1 VGWVTGDEVYG
12 GNPKLRAAIEE
23 RGLGYALAVARS
35 AEVRTGAGTFRAD
48 ALVKKVS
55 KRAWQKLS
63 AGRGAKAQ
71 RFYDCGV
78 IDPAYSA
85 PGLRQVLIRRNR
97 VTGGLACLRCYSTD
111 PVPLT
116 ALVKVAGS
124 RWRAEETLQSEK
136 GLAGLD
142 EHQVRRH
149 PSWIRW
155 VTLVLFAHAFLAAVS
170 AEEHARR
177 PILRRTGP
185 AVLQGD
191 AAPVQHPRSPASP
204 PRGSP
209 VRPVRLAPPS
219 SGAISHQPLPATSR
233 GPHVKT
239 TMCRHSANRPSR

>member
-1 VGWVTGDEVYG
+1 MGWVTGDEGYG

-23 RGLGYALAVARS
+23 RGLGYALAVACS

-48 ALVKKVS
+48 ALVKKVP
-55 KRAWQKLS
+55 KRVWQKLS

-78 IDPAYSA
+78 IDPADPA
-85 PGLRQVLIRRNR
+85 PGHRQVLIRRNR
-97 VTGGLACLRCYSTD
+97 VTGELACLRCYSPD
-111 PVPLT
+111 PASLT

-149 PSWIRW
+149 PFWIRS
-155 VTLVLFAHAFLAAVS
+155 VPFVLLAHAFLAEVR

-177 PILRRTGP
+177 PTPDGL
-185 AVLQGD
+185 V
-191 AAPVQHPRSPASP
+191 
-204 PRGSP
+204 
-209 VRPVRLAPPS
+209 
-219 SGAISHQPLPATSR
+219 PLS
-233 GPHVKT
+233 
-239 TMCRHSANRPSR
+239 